1 MYAEIQTLE
10 NDIEE
15 KKAEKTTRDI
25 FNVIWVVGGVFVIV
39 PFFFMD
45 LKGSHEAEIEAFEDR
60 QKQMKIFFADKGCS
74 VADLEASTVR
84 VSDTN
89 LEELQGKKEKLFD
102 TKNCSECNS
111 ALQKEDGINIYQ
123 SKRLC
128 AECFKGITSKES
140 KTPNMEVSNSG
151 KIKTQCPHCEATFNA
166 KKEYQG
172 MKTKCKKCEQVF
184 TINEWAPELL
194 SLSGSTGSALRTGV
208 YN

>member
-1 MYAEIQTLE
+1 MLLSSCFLFIGCGGHAPNCIDRYMPGDERRSCASMYAEIQALE

-45 LKGSHEAEIEAFEDR
+45 LKGSHEAEIEAFGDR

-74 VADLEASTVR
+74 VSNLQASTVR

-89 LEELQGKKEKLFD
+89 LEELQEEKPNLISA
-102 TKNCSECNS
+102 THCSECNS
-111 ALQKEDGINIYQ
+111 LLKPEDGINIYQ

-128 AECFKGITSKES
+128 
-140 KTPNMEVSNSG
+140 
-151 KIKTQCPHCEATFNA
+151 
-166 KKEYQG
+166 
-172 MKTKCKKCEQVF
+172 TKCYKK
-184 TINEWAPELL
+184 I
-194 SLSGSTGSALRTGV
+194 SAK
-208 YN
+208 